1 MEQSP
6 PRQPPL
12 ELEPKSLARLDDFV
26 PGARNRELFALLQ
39 RIAALEE
46 MHSVHI
52 YGARGEGRSHLLQG
66 VCRTLVEAGETAYYL
81 ALGELSATELAA
93 ILQGLEEGRVLCLD
107 DLECLAGQDAAER
120 ALFHC
125 LNRRRERRGLLLS
138 SAALPSA
145 ELGIKLP
152 DLASRLDA
160 SLSYRLYPLEEK
172 LQHQLLCSRAA
183 GHGMEL
189 SPGALRFIFSRAQRD
204 TGALLQVLERL
215 QYRSLAEQR
224 RITVP
229 FVKEVCG
236 W

>member
-1 MEQSP
+1 MDVSS
-6 PRQPPL
+6 PRQAPL
-12 ELEPKSLARLDDFV
+12 ELEPKSLARLDDFM
-26 PGARNRELFALLQ
+26 PGARNRELFALLR
-39 RIAALEE
+39 RIAAREE

-66 VCRTLVEAGETAYYL
+66 VCRSLVEAGETAYYL
-81 ALGELSATELAA
+81 GLGALPTEDLAA

-125 LNRRRERRGLLLS
+125 LNRRRARRGLLLS
-138 SAALPSA
+138 SATLPPG
-145 ELGIKLP
+145 ELGFGLP
-152 DLASRLDA
+152 DLGSRLDA

-172 LQHQLLCSRAA
+172 LQRQLLCSRAA
-183 GHGMEL
+183 EHGMEL
-189 SPGALRFIFSRAQRD
+189 PSATLRFILSRARRD
-204 TGALLQVLERL
+204 TGALLQVLEQL